1 MVKKTIQNYLVLRA
15 CFEFAIFFHAATY
28 VTYLM
33 ERGGLNLLEVNMVNL
48 GFFVTLMLFEIPTGA
63 VADAFGRRLTFACA
77 CLLFALSFLIYAK
90 SETFWWFIV
99 GEVVGAIGST
109 LANGAIQAWMV
120 DRIKF
125 FGNDASPSHVFASE
139 QYCCGVTRIIGGV
152 LGAYCYSFDPV
163 LTWLIG
169 GLIMGL
175 IALVALFIMK
185 EEYKQGIKR
194 TSGSSILFL
203 VRSVEAI
210 KDHTLNNR
218 AVRFLLV
225 VSFVNM
231 LVVTAPNMQWQPFFL
246 SLNPSKVF
254 LGYIVAMNFIA
265 MMVGALVSMKLMVP
279 CFGNKRAILVGQLV
293 VGVGICATPFFGLPI
308 ALTVFIVHEIGR
320 GAWYPL
326 RDTYLH
332 ENIPSSHRATL
343 ASLTSTANHV
353 GGIVGLLFCG
363 FLAHYLSITVSWVL
377 SGGIMVFVV
386 GWLWVKQLSD

>member
-1 MVKKTIQNYLVLRA
+1 MVRKTIQSYVGIRA

-48 GFFVTLMLFEIPTGA
+48 GFFLTLMLFEIPTGA
-63 VADAFGRRLTFACA
+63 VADVFGRRLTFASA
-77 CLLFALSFLIYAK
+77 CCLFALSFLIYAK
-90 SETFWWFIV
+90 SQTFWCFV
-99 GEVVGAIGST
+99 LGEVVGAIGST

-125 FGNDASPSHVFASE
+125 FGSDSSPSRVFTAE
-139 QYCCGVTRIIGGV
+139 QYCCGVTRIVGGV
-152 LGAYCYSFDPV
+152 LGAYCYSFDPA

-169 GLIMGL
+169 GLIMGA
-175 IALVALFIMK
+175 IALVALFVMK
-185 EEYKQGIKR
+185 EEYNHGPKR
-194 TSGSSILFL
+194 SSDSTMQTLFQ
-203 VRSVEAI
+203 SVQAI
-210 KDHTLNNR
+210 RDHTQNNPV
-218 AVRFLLV
+218 VRFLLV
-225 VSFVNM
+225 ISFVNL
-231 LVVTAPNMQWQPFFL
+231 LVVMAPNMQWQPFFL

-265 MMVGALVSMKLMVP
+265 TMIGTLVSTKFMMP
-279 CFGNKRAILVGQLV
+279 YFGNKRAILVGQLL
-293 VGVGICATPFFGLPI
+293 VGVGICATTFFCLPM
-308 ALTVFIVHEIGR
+308 ALTIFIVHEIGR

-332 ENIPSSHRATL
+332 DNIPSAHRATL

-363 FLAHYLSITVSWVL
+363 LLAQYLSITIAWVL
-377 SGGIMVFVV
+377 SGGIMIGAVLL
-386 GWLWVKQLSD
+386 LWKDKK